1 KVVPFPDII
10 RGTFVLTNISD
21 SGMIPFC
28 GGDSM
33 ENTEE
38 WLSVKDVAKIRNCT
52 DRTVLR
58 MIEKKEVEAKR
69 DGKRWLILKSSLSDD
84 DIPTESD
91 VVSILKVQL
100 QEQKEETD
108 YLKGQL
114 EIVRQESE
122 ASRKRSDTIIL
133 QLTQQNQLM
142 LEDKT
147 TPWYRRWFRKRQDS
161 GSETR

>member
-1 KVVPFPDII
+1 
-10 RGTFVLTNISD
+10 
-21 SGMIPFC
+21 
-28 GGDSM
+28 M

-38 WLSVKDVAKIRNCT
+38 WLSVKDVANIRNCT

-84 DIPTESD
+84 NIPTESD
-91 VVSILKVQL
+91 VVSILKAQL
-100 QEQKEETD
+100 QEEKEEIN

-114 EIVRQESE
+114 EAVRQESE
-122 ASRKRSDTIIL
+122 ESRKRSDTIIL

-147 TPWYRRWFRKRQDS
+147 TSWYRRWFKKRKKPEDEIR
-161 GSETR
+161 